1 MENQLRCVM
10 FNREEF
16 LIEHQLDA
24 DVLFLLEGL
33 YQYGVRVL
41 NLDGKTTKEDM
52 EEKLLQAGYRTEET
66 LLIAAEDATLQNGRE
81 IGLATIAFVNQK
93 KNGQTYSAADIVV
106 EGFEEVDFYF
116 LERIYQRKHGIPCMA
131 LHASFLATF
140 VYVCN
145 MHCIFCLWHIVST
158 FSANA

>member
-41 NLDGKTTKEDM
+41 NLDGKNPVNSGRGCNTAKWKGDRACHDRICKS
-52 EEKLLQAGYRTEET
+52 EEKWADLFC
-66 LLIAAEDATLQNGRE
+66 GR
-81 IGLATIAFVNQK
+81 
-93 KNGQTYSAADIVV
+93 
-106 EGFEEVDFYF
+106 
-116 LERIYQRKHGIPCMA
+116 
-131 LHASFLATF
+131 
-140 VYVCN
+140 
-145 MHCIFCLWHIVST
+145 HCCGRL
-158 FSANA
+158 

>member
-66 LLIAAEDATLQNGRE
+66 LLIAARCNTAKWKGDRACHDRICKSEEKWADLFCGR
-81 IGLATIAFVNQK
+81 
-93 KNGQTYSAADIVV
+93 
-106 EGFEEVDFYF
+106 
-116 LERIYQRKHGIPCMA
+116 
-131 LHASFLATF
+131 
-140 VYVCN
+140 
-145 MHCIFCLWHIVST
+145 HCCGRL
-158 FSANA
+158 

>member
-66 LLIAAEDATLQNGRE
+66 LLIAAEDATLQNGRGDRACHDRICKSE
-81 IGLATIAFVNQK
+81 EK
-93 KNGQTYSAADIVV
+93 WAD
-106 EGFEEVDFYF
+106 
-116 LERIYQRKHGIPCMA
+116 L
-131 LHASFLATF
+131 
-140 VYVCN
+140 
-145 MHCIFCLWHIVST
+145 FC
-158 FSANA
+158 

>member
-41 NLDGKTTKEDM
+41 NLDGKTTKEDRRNPADSGRGCNTAKRKGDRACHDRICKSG
-52 EEKLLQAGYRTEET
+52 EKWADLFC
-66 LLIAAEDATLQNGRE
+66 GR
-81 IGLATIAFVNQK
+81 
-93 KNGQTYSAADIVV
+93 
-106 EGFEEVDFYF
+106 
-116 LERIYQRKHGIPCMA
+116 
-131 LHASFLATF
+131 
-140 VYVCN
+140 
-145 MHCIFCLWHIVST
+145 HCRGRL
-158 FSANA
+158 

>member
-52 EEKLLQAGYRTEET
+52 EENVT
-66 LLIAAEDATLQNGRE
+66 AAMP
-81 IGLATIAFVNQK
+81 I
-93 KNGQTYSAADIVV
+93 
-106 EGFEEVDFYF
+106 
-116 LERIYQRKHGIPCMA
+116 
-131 LHASFLATF
+131 
-140 VYVCN
+140 
-145 MHCIFCLWHIVST
+145 
-158 FSANA
+158 